1 MGSGAPTIP
10 LRSPGAPTAP
20 GAVPAPGP
28 TIALPKAT
36 VQLQAPTQP
45 LGTARPAL
53 TQAPTLQSEDD
64 EDEGSGETVA
74 NVLSI
79 VGFIAALAVLAFQL
93 MITNTSIEAT
103 YMPVAGEIKGTPP
116 NYTPPPAPPADR
128 SLFGEIFKS
137 EQ

>member
-1 MGSGAPTIP
+1 MGTGAPTIP
-10 LRSPGAPTAP
+10 LRSPGAPTTP

-45 LGTARPAL
+45 LGTARPTL

-93 MITNTSIEAT
+93 MISNTWIHAKYEGK
-103 YMPVAGEIKGTPP
+103 PGVGDK
-116 NYTPPPAPPADR
+116 PPAEKTTQEWGE
-128 SLFGEIFKS
+128 LFQS

>member
-1 MGSGAPTIP
+1 M
-10 LRSPGAPTAP
+10 
-20 GAVPAPGP
+20 PAPGP

-53 TQAPTLQSEDD
+53 TQAPTVQSEED

-93 MITNTSIEAT
+93 MITNTSIEAK
-103 YMPVAGEIKGTPP
+103 YLPVAGEVKGNPP
-116 NYTPPPAPPADR
+116 NYTPPGESPADR
-128 SLFGEIFKS
+128 SLFSEIFKA
-137 EQ
+137 E

>member
-10 LRSPGAPTAP
+10 LRSPGAPTTP
-20 GAVPAPGP
+20 GTIPSPGP

-64 EDEGSGETVA
+64 DDEGSGETVA

-103 YMPVAGEIKGTPP
+103 YMPVAGEVKGTPP
-116 NYTPPPAPPADR
+116 NYTPPPAPPAER